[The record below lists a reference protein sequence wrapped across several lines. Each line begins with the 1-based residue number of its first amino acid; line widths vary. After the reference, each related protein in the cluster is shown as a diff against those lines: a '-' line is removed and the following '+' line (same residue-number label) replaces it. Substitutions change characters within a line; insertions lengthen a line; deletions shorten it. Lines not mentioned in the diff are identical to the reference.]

1 MSDAPDPTTG
11 TGGAGEPGTTPGT
24 GTPEPERLRYRLLT
38 GPDDRTFCERVSA
51 ALDEGYV
58 LHGGPAATFDGTRVV
73 VAQAVVL
80 PDPVPTTG
88 PVPVPRAQ
96 VVPA

>member
-11 TGGAGEPGTTPGT
+11 TGGTGEPGPS
-24 GTPEPERLRYRLLT
+24 TPEPERLRYRLLT
-38 GPDDRTFCERVSA
+38 GPDDRSFCERVSA

-80 PDPVPTTG
+80 PDATPATGAFPT
-88 PVPVPRAQ
+88 PRAQ
-96 VVPA
+96 VLPA

>member
-1 MSDAPDPTTG
+1 MSDAPHPTTG
-11 TGGAGEPGTTPGT
+11 PGDTGDPGTPA
-24 GTPEPERLRYRLLT
+24 PEPERLRYRLLT

-80 PDPVPTTG
+80 PDPAPTTG

-96 VVPA
+96 VLPA